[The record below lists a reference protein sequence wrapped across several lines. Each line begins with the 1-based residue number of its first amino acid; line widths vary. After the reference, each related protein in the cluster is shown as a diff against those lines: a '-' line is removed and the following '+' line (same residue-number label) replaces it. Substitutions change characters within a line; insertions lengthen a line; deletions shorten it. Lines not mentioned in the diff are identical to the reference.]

1 MSKAEIDVV
10 TAEFFGAFDNR
21 GGKAADVGRI
31 RRLML
36 PGGVIV
42 KTGPD
47 LTSYT
52 VDEFVEPR
60 RLLLSGGRLAEF
72 SEWETSERTE
82 IAGDIASRFGEYRK
96 SGILDGEPF
105 EGGGTK
111 TIQFVRTPEG
121 WRIAA
126 FAWFDQP

>member
-1 MSKAEIDVV
+1 MSKAEIDAL

-21 GGKAADVGRI
+21 GGKAADVARI
-31 RRLML
+31 RRLVI
-36 PGGVIV
+36 PGCVIV
-42 KTGPD
+42 STGPGFAA
-47 LTSYT
+47 YT

-60 RLLLSGGRLAEF
+60 ERLLADGRLTEF
-72 SEWETSERTE
+72 TEWETSERTD

-111 TIQFVRTPEG
+111 AIQFVRTPDG

-126 FAWFDQP
+126 FSWYDPA

>member
-21 GGKAADVGRI
+21 SGKTADVGRI

-52 VDEFVEPR
+52 VDEFIEPR

-111 TIQFVRTPEG
+111 TIQFVRTAQG